1 MNIQFDKKNRVFKL
15 DTENTSYVMA
25 VVDNEGFL
33 GHVYYGARISDT
45 DVAYLLRTD
54 ENPMVPS
61 KNNRD
66 RSSFLDTFPMEY
78 PGNGVGDYRESAI
91 AVLDKNGHS
100 AVQTFYRFHQIFSGK
115 KKIPGLPASFAK
127 ETECQTLEIVTED
140 PVLGLEAVLVYTV
153 FAGSDVI
160 TRSVRVT
167 NHAAET
173 IALTKVMSASFDMDA
188 DDYEMLSL
196 HGSWARERQ
205 IEQRTIGYGK
215 QSAGSVRGESSH
227 QEHPFVA
234 LVSKNADRKS
244 VV

>member
-1 MNIQFDKKNRVFKL
+1 MNIQFDEKNRVFKL
-15 DTENTSYVMA
+15 DTEHTSYVMA

-33 GHVYYGARISDT
+33 GHVYYGAKISDT

-78 PGNGVGDYRESAI
+78 PGNGVGDYRESVI

-100 AVQTFYRFHQIFSGK
+100 AVQFFYRSHQIFDGK

-160 TRSVRVT
+160 TRSVRHT
-167 NHAAET
+167 RW
-173 IALTKVMSASFDMDA
+173 K
-188 DDYEMLSL
+188 
-196 HGSWARERQ
+196 
-205 IEQRTIGYGK
+205 
-215 QSAGSVRGESSH
+215 
-227 QEHPFVA
+227 
-234 LVSKNADRKS
+234 
-244 VV
+244 